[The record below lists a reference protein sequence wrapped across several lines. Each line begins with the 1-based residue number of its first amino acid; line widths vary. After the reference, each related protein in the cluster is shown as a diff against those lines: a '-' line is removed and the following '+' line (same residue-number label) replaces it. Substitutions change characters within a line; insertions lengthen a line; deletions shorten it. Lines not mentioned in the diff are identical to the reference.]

1 MFYDRKRHHL
11 YILNM
16 SEEKKNPIAD
26 ILARKKAQQQNH
38 KGGFNPKTGQQGKVN
53 SKGFGG
59 PSVTRKTG
67 RGS

>member
-26 ILARKKAQQQNH
+26 ILARKKAQQNGH
-38 KGGFNPKTGQQGKVN
+38 KGNFNPKQGTTGKVN

-59 PSVTRKTG
+59 PAVTRKTG

>member
-1 MFYDRKRHHL
+1 M
-11 YILNM
+11 N
-16 SEEKKNPIAD
+16 EEKPNKMME

-38 KGGFNPKTGQQGKVN
+38 KGGFNPNNGTKGKVN

-59 PSVTRKTG
+59 PAVTRKTG

>member
-1 MFYDRKRHHL
+1 
-11 YILNM
+11 M
-16 SEEKKNPIAD
+16 SEEKPNKMME

-38 KGGFNPKTGQQGKVN
+38 NAGFNPNSGPKGKVN

-59 PSVTRKTG
+59 PAVTKKTG

>member
-1 MFYDRKRHHL
+1 
-11 YILNM
+11 M
-16 SEEKKNPIAD
+16 SEQKTNKMME

-38 KGGFNPKTGQQGKVN
+38 KGGFNPSNGPQGKVN

-59 PSVTRKTG
+59 TAVTKKAG

>member
-1 MFYDRKRHHL
+1 MT
-11 YILNM
+11 
-16 SEEKKNPIAD
+16 EEKKNQMME

-38 KGGFNPKTGQQGKVN
+38 NGGFNPSAGTKGKVN

-59 PSVTRKTG
+59 PATTRKAG

>member
-1 MFYDRKRHHL
+1 MT
-11 YILNM
+11 
-16 SEEKKNPIAD
+16 EEKKQKNLMAEL
-26 ILARKKAQQQNH
+26 LARKKAMQANNRGQ
-38 KGGFNPKTGQQGKVN
+38 FNPNNGKQGKV

>member
-1 MFYDRKRHHL
+1 MT
-11 YILNM
+11 
-16 SEEKKNPIAD
+16 EEKKNSIAE

-38 KGGFNPKTGQQGKVN
+38 KGSFNPKEGQSGKVN
-53 SKGFGG
+53 SKGFGS

>member
-1 MFYDRKRHHL
+1 MTDDKP
-11 YILNM
+11 NKM
-16 SEEKKNPIAD
+16 ME

-38 KGGFNPKTGQQGKVN
+38 KGGFNPSTGTKGKVN

-59 PSVTRKTG
+59 PAVTKKTG

>member
-1 MFYDRKRHHL
+1 
-11 YILNM
+11 M
-16 SEEKKNPIAD
+16 SEQNKPKNPIAD

>member
-1 MFYDRKRHHL
+1 
-11 YILNM
+11 M
-16 SEEKKNPIAD
+16 SEDKKNTIAE

-38 KGGFNPKTGQQGKVN
+38 KGNFNPNSGPKGKVN